1 MEKPHMEPAKSVWT
15 EFFSG
20 ANQAYNDL
28 PEAALLK
35 FLPAVPK
42 GRALD
47 VGAGL
52 GTNSLF
58 LARQGFAVEALEKDP
73 AIALKCKETVDREKL
88 EVKVITNSVEEQ
100 ELEEN
105 KYSLIIAA
113 WVFQFIPAEHVLPV
127 LRKLE
132 KALVPGGFLYIGTFS
147 TRDVGF
153 INGKPCSECKQKNTV
168 KRDNGL
174 LMHYFD
180 PGELEAKLAHLEDV
194 VSASGTR
201 KDYSHGEPH
210 IHGFIEL
217 VRRKPL
223 VK

>member
-1 MEKPHMEPAKSVWT
+1 METEKSVWA

-20 ANQAYNDL
+20 ANQDYNDL

-47 VGAGL
+47 IGAGL
-52 GTNSLF
+52 GGNSLF

-73 AIALKCKETVDREKL
+73 EIALKCKERTDREDLGIKIL
-88 EVKVITNSVEEQ
+88 TNSIEEQ

-127 LRKLE
+127 LKKLE
-132 KALVPGGFLYIGTFS
+132 KALLPGGFLYIGTFS
-147 TRDVGF
+147 TRDIGF
-153 INGKPCSECKQKNTV
+153 INGKPCPECKQKSTV

-180 PGELEAKLAHLEDV
+180 TGELEAELAHLEDV
-194 VSASGTR
+194 LSASGML

-210 IHGFIEL
+210 THGFIEL